1 MIGVTGTKQSKRSKI
16 FWRKEFQGWLLTSPY
31 MLFTLIF
38 FLIPLVYSVYLV
50 FQHWNLISPTP
61 TFVGLANF
69 QEALTSPRVWQ
80 ACLVS
85 YKFMVLFV
93 PLVMAASIGLALIV
107 HHLPKLK
114 ALFVIGFFLPYLAS
128 GVVSSLVVRG
138 ILAYNSPFNTFLRS
152 VFGTSPDWLGNGN
165 LALLIIVMMVVWKFA
180 GYYALIFLSGLQGI
194 ISEVYEAASLDGAN
208 AWTTFWRITL
218 PMLYPAFYTVLILA
232 VGISFA
238 LFTEPFMLTKGGPE
252 MATQTWQLEIYFQ
265 AFEQFRSG
273 YGATVALINAVVTLI
288 TILIIRRL
296 VEAWGRR
303 NGW

>member
-1 MIGVTGTKQSKRSKI
+1 MIRVTGTKQSKQSKI
-16 FWRKEFQGWLLTSPY
+16 SLRKEFQGWLLTSPY
-31 MLFTLIF
+31 LIFTLIF
-38 FLIPLVYSVYLV
+38 FLIPLVYSIYLV
-50 FQHWNLISPTP
+50 FQRWNLISPRP
-61 TFVGLANF
+61 TFVGLTNF
-69 QEALTSPRVWQ
+69 QEALTSPRIWQ

-85 YKFMVLFV
+85 YKFIVLFV

-114 ALFVIGFFLPYLAS
+114 ALFAIGFFLPYLAS
-128 GVVSSLVVRG
+128 GVVSSLIGRG
-138 ILAYNSPFNTFLRS
+138 ILAYNGPFNTFLRS
-152 VFGTSPDWLGNGN
+152 IFGTSPDWLGDGN
-165 LALLIIVMMVVWKFA
+165 LALLIIVVMVVWKFA

-232 VGISFA
+232 VGISFS

-252 MATQTWQLEIYFQ
+252 MATQTWQLEIYYQ

-296 VEAWGRR
+296 VEAWGRH

>member
-1 MIGVTGTKQSKRSKI
+1 MISATGTKQSKRPKI
-16 FWRKEFQGWLLTSPY
+16 ALRKESQGWLMTSPY
-31 MLFTLIF
+31 IVFTLIF

-50 FQHWNLISPTP
+50 FQSWNLISPTP

-69 QEALTSPRVWQ
+69 QEALTSPRIWQ

-85 YKFMVLFV
+85 YKFLVLFV

-107 HHLPKLK
+107 HHLPKFK

-128 GVVSSLVVRG
+128 GVVSSLIVRG

-152 VFGTSPDWLGNGN
+152 IFGTSPDWLGNGN
-165 LALLIIVMMVVWKFA
+165 LALLIIVVMVVWKFA

-218 PMLYPAFYTVLILA
+218 PMLYPSFYTVLILA
-232 VGISFA
+232 VGISFS
-238 LFTEPFMLTKGGPE
+238 LFTEPFMLTNGGPQ

-296 VEAWGRR
+296 VEVWGRR